1 MTSGSSRGL
10 PRATASSAG
19 GPSTRSTLAALGL
32 VLVLLAGFALLP
44 RLVGPRHA
52 AHTGRDAPDFTLP
65 LVANGASL
73 GEPSKES
80 LSLSE
85 LRGRAVLLDF
95 WATWC
100 EPCRLQA
107 PIVEQ
112 LARRWHERGVVV
124 VGVNTDTPDQG
135 DPRIFAASHRL
146 TYPMVH
152 DALGVASRAYGIED
166 LPSLVVVSRT
176 GKIVAVRSG
185 ITEDA
190 ELERLVRQAL

>member
-1 MTSGSSRGL
+1 MKADSSKSGPRSGAAGEATSQ
-10 PRATASSAG
+10 
-19 GPSTRSTLAALGL
+19 STLATLGL
-32 VLVLLAGFALLP
+32 VLVLLAGFTLLP
-44 RLVGPRHA
+44 RVLGRHDSASVGHQ
-52 AHTGRDAPDFTLP
+52 APDFALA

-73 GEPSKES
+73 GERSTAT

-100 EPCRLQA
+100 EPCRVQGS
-107 PIVEQ
+107 IVDR

-135 DPRIFAASHRL
+135 DPRAYATSHGL
-146 TYPMVH
+146 SYPIVKDDM
-152 DALGVASRAYGIED
+152 GVASRAYGVED
-166 LPSLVVVSRT
+166 LPTLVVLSPA
-176 GKIVAVRSG
+176 GKIVAVRTG
-185 ITEDA
+185 VTDDA